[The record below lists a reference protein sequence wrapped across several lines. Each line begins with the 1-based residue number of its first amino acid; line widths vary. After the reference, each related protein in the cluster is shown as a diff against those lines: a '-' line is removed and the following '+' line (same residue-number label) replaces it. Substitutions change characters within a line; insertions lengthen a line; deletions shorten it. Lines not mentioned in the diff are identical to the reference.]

1 MKLAVLIALISLSL
15 TAQVRPDRRDRDDPA
30 IALHEKMI
38 HDQKKALNKQRQA
51 DIRKD
56 MDKLYKLATDLKA
69 MVDKTDEN
77 ILSVDVIKKTEEIEK
92 LSKDIRN
99 KMKEAY

>member
-1 MKLAVLIALISLSL
+1 MRSFVLLALFCLPAL
-15 TAQVRPDRRDRDDPA
+15 AQVGHERPPDPS
-30 IALHEKMI
+30 IAMHEKMVR
-38 HDQKKALNKQRQA
+38 DQKKALNKKRQA
-51 DIRKD
+51 DLRKD
-56 MDKLYKLATDLKA
+56 MDKLYQLASELKA

-92 LSKDIRN
+92 LSKDIRS

>member
-1 MKLAVLIALISLSL
+1 MRSFLLLALFCLPALAQFGRERPPDPSIAM
-15 TAQVRPDRRDRDDPA
+15 
-30 IALHEKMI
+30 HEKMV
-38 HDQKKALNKQRQA
+38 HDQKKALNKKRQA
-51 DIRKD
+51 DLRKD
-56 MDKLYKLATDLKA
+56 MDKLYKLATELKA

-77 ILSVDVIKKTEEIEK
+77 ILSVDVLKKTEEIEK